1 MKIHFPKKEKSSEIN
16 IRPYWNIIFSLGF
29 VLTLA
34 AFVFG
39 FYFFRQINR
48 ESVGEANRPSLHG
61 KTVKKERIEKILEK
75 LFFDHIIF
83 SYLSIHFLYSFLII
97 ETTCSKLF
105 FSVSTI
111 RSKFF
116 LSLWSLIP
124 YKSKYLLRSEA
135 RRIADFSAI
144 SLIDF
149 ISPLFSRC
157 RAGLFFISLSILSAA
172 IFGSRSR

>member
-61 KTVKKERIEKILEK
+61 KTVKKERIEKILEYFAFK
-75 LFFDHIIF
+75 KQTSNQILNSPAPIDDP
-83 SYLSIHFLYSFLII
+83 
-97 ETTCSKLF
+97 
-105 FSVSTI
+105 
-111 RSKFF
+111 
-116 LSLWSLIP
+116 SL
-124 YKSKYLLRSEA
+124 
-135 RRIADFSAI
+135 
-144 SLIDF
+144 
-149 ISPLFSRC
+149 
-157 RAGLFFISLSILSAA
+157 
-172 IFGSRSR
+172 